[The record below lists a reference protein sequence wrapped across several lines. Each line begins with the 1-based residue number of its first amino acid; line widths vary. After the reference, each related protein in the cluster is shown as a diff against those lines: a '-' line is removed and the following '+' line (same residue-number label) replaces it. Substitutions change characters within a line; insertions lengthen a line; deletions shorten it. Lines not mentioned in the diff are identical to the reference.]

1 MASSHQRPERNH
13 EVSLIWPVQITPLK
27 DELLSSWLVRASL
40 AHGCD
45 PMSLTSAVWPT
56 WRAWTVDIDRTLDET
71 RLQSLCGS
79 SGLSIDELRNMTLFH
94 HLDGKILLIGKK
106 SSSLPW
112 VIAMGSRNRQ
122 HKMGVPYCPGCLR
135 MDEPYF
141 RWQWR
146 LAWHTYC
153 PLHHHELIES
163 CPSCNMPVQYHRV
176 SAQTPHIGICFH
188 CGYDLSSAVSAR
200 VEAMQTD
207 FQKLASNV
215 VGTGAADWGDRQI
228 SSLDWFL
235 LAKLLLNL
243 IRRAAFREQKAPSHL
258 GDFIQ
263 ATGIDLHSLPLPP
276 TQLPIELLPIEQ
288 RKPLLAA
295 VAQMLSLERDLLL
308 HLLKEYGISRNT
320 LMNELSWP
328 SEVVMDWLDD
338 LPANSIQRIRTNPIQ
353 IRRPKAKEV
362 VRREWA
368 RLLRRHGLQR

>member
-1 MASSHQRPERNH
+1 M
-13 EVSLIWPVQITPLK
+13 SLIWPVQISPLK

-56 WRAWTVDIDRTLDET
+56 WRAWTVDIDRTLDDT

-79 SGLSIDELRNMTLFH
+79 SGLSIDELSNMTLFH

-106 SSSLPW
+106 PSSVPW

-122 HKMGVPYCPGCLR
+122 HKMGVPYCPSCLR
-135 MDEPYF
+135 MDDPYF

-163 CPSCNMPVQYHRV
+163 CPSCHMPVQYHRI

-188 CGYDLSSAVSAR
+188 CGYDLRSAVSAH
-200 VEAMQTD
+200 VEVSQTD
-207 FQKLASNV
+207 FQKLASHV
-215 VGTGAADWGDRQI
+215 FDTGAADWGDRQI
-228 SSLDWFL
+228 SSLDWFV

-243 IRRAAFREQKAPSHL
+243 IRRAALREQKAPSHL

-263 ATGIDLHSLPLPP
+263 ATGIDLYSLPLPP
-276 TQLPIELLPIEQ
+276 TQLPLELLPIEQ

-308 HLLKEYGISRNT
+308 HLLKEYGVSRNT
-320 LMNELSWP
+320 LMNELTWP
-328 SEVVMDWLDD
+328 SEAVMGWINE
-338 LPANSIQRIRTNPIQ
+338 LPANSVQRTRKHPNQ
-353 IRRPKAKEV
+353 VRRPKAKEV

-368 RLLRRHGLQR
+368 RLLRRHGLMR

>member
-1 MASSHQRPERNH
+1 M
-13 EVSLIWPVQITPLK
+13 SLIWPVQISPLK

-71 RLQSLCGS
+71 RLNSLCGS

-94 HLDGKILLIGKK
+94 HLGGKILLIGKK

-146 LAWHTYC
+146 LVWHTYC

-163 CPSCNMPVQYHRV
+163 CPACHMPVQYHRI
-176 SAQTPHIGICFH
+176 SAQIPHIGICFH
-188 CGYDLSSAVSAR
+188 CGYDLRSASSAYF
-200 VEAMQTD
+200 EASQTD
-207 FQKLASNV
+207 FQKLASHV
-215 VGTGAADWGDRQI
+215 FDTGAADWGDRQI
-228 SSLDWFL
+228 SSLDWFV

-243 IRRAAFREQKAPSHL
+243 IRRAAFRAQKAPSHL
-258 GDFIQ
+258 GDYIQ

-276 TQLPIELLPIEQ
+276 TQLPIELLPLEQ

-308 HLLKEYGISRNT
+308 HLLKEYGVSRNT

-328 SEVVMDWLDD
+328 SEVVMDWLDE

-353 IRRPKAKEV
+353 IRRPKGKEV

-368 RLLRRHGLQR
+368 RLLRRHGLLR